1 MQDYYHSYGLARK
14 RYLYLSFLQVYQYCI
29 HRETTGERLRD
40 EIEGTSFHDY
50 DLDYV
55 DEESSRATENLKT
68 AKTMFDYLDATSQL
82 SKSGAKMVPIPRIG

>member
-14 RYLYLSFLQVYQYCI
+14 RYLYLSFLQVYQYYI
-29 HRETTGERLRD
+29 HRETTGDRVKD
-40 EIEGTSFHDY
+40 EIEGTSFQDY

-55 DEESSRATENLKT
+55 DEENSRATENLKT
-68 AKTMFDYLDATSQL
+68 AQTMFDYLDATSQQ